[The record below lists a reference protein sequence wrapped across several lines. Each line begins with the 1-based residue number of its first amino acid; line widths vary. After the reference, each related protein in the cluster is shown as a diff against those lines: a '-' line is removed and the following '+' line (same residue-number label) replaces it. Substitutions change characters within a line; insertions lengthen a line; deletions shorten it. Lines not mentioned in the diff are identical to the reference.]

1 MAVCLLFIIPH
12 TSLRTKMMT
21 VDVVKTNHTHFSF
34 FQDKRSQSYLLREEV
49 SIVLWYLI
57 SFDLNPD
64 NFPYVH
70 FRGKQAK

>member
-1 MAVCLLFIIPH
+1 MAGCLLCIIPH
-12 TSLRTKMMT
+12 TSLSAKIIT
-21 VDVVKTNHTHFSF
+21 VDVVKTNHPLFSF
-34 FQDKRSQSYLLREEV
+34 FWDKRNQSYLLREEV

-57 SFDLNPD
+57 NFDLNPD